1 VNKRELVNIQG
12 PLEAGALRVL
22 REIPGLTVSSAPLEA
37 NRGLSAVLRFGGS
50 ETPVAVEFKL
60 RVNAATAWHVV
71 QQTARSQTQR
81 ILVAHETTEEARE
94 ILVEHGIAVVDGFG
108 NAHIELPGL
117 LFHVEARRRS
127 AKTAPTRLAGRA
139 GVAAQALL
147 LRPERDWKVSEL
159 ATVARVSVGFAHRV
173 LARLEDEAIVAAEG
187 SGPARV
193 RRVTNPTALLD
204 LWTEENFERPT
215 RTLAFLLSQTP
226 QQLIRQLGKNLDA
239 AGTDYALTGAAAAS
253 LVAPFVTAIP
263 VVETWV
269 SAAAAQRELC
279 DAVGAEQVRDG
290 HNLVFLQAKGDTPL
304 AFCQRQEGLWLANR
318 FRLYFDLR
326 ADPRRGR
333 EQAEN
338 LRKEVIGF

>member
-1 VNKRELVNIQG
+1 M
-12 PLEAGALRVL
+12 L
-22 REIPGLTVSSAPLEA
+22 REIPGLTVRSEPLPA

-71 QQTARSQTQR
+71 QQTAQTQTHR
-81 ILVAHETTEEARE
+81 ILVAQETTEAARE
-94 ILVEHGIAVVDGFG
+94 ILGEHGVAVVDGSG

-127 AKTAPTRLAGRA
+127 VKAVPTRLAGRA

-147 LRPERDWKVSEL
+147 LHPERDWKVSEL
-159 ATVARVSVGFAHRV
+159 ATEARISAGFAHRV
-173 LARLEDEAIVAAEG
+173 LARLEREAIVAAQG

-193 RRVTNPTALLD
+193 RRVTNPAALLD
-204 LWTEENFERPT
+204 LWAEENFEHPA
-215 RTLAFLLSQTP
+215 RTLAHLLSQTP
-226 QQLIRQLGKNLDA
+226 QQLIRQLGKNLGA
-239 AGTDYALTGAAAAS
+239 VGTDYALTGAATTS
-253 LVAPFVTAIP
+253 LVAPFVTAMP
-263 VVETWV
+263 VVEVWV

-279 DAVGAEQVRDG
+279 DAVGADQVSDG

-304 AFCQRQEGLWLANR
+304 AFSERKEGLWLANR

-333 EQAEN
+333 EQADN
-338 LRKEVIGF
+338 LRKEIIGF